1 MAEKHIYLIRHGET
15 DYNRQRI
22 VQGSGVDA
30 PLNEAGLAQA
40 RAFFNAYRHV
50 PFQRVISSELQ
61 RSIQTVEP
69 FVDMGISYEQSPLI
83 NEINWGTHEGKV
95 STPEMI
101 RNYEEMIASWA
112 AGDLDARLP
121 EGESARQ
128 LIERLD
134 RFISILAGYE
144 EEKILVCSHGR
155 AIRGL
160 IMLFKNA
167 PVTYMEEVRHSNTG
181 LYLIEQWQDGWEIV
195 LENET
200 THL

>member
-1 MAEKHIYLIRHGET
+1 MAEKQIYLIRHGET
-15 DYNRQRI
+15 DFNRKRI

-30 PLNEAGLAQA
+30 PLNEAGMAQA
-40 RAFFNAYRHV
+40 QAFFNAYLDI
-50 PFQRVISSELQ
+50 PFQKVISSELK

-69 FVDMGISYEQSPLI
+69 FVELGISYERSPLI

-101 RNYEEMIASWA
+101 RNYEEMIAAWA
-112 AGDLDARLP
+112 AGDLDASLP

-128 LIERLD
+128 LIDRLE
-134 RFISILAGYE
+134 RFISALADYE
-144 EEKILVCSHGR
+144 EENILVCSHGR

-160 IMLFKNA
+160 IMLFREA
-167 PVTYMEEVRHSNTG
+167 PVAYMEEVRHSNTG
-181 LYLIEQWQDGWEIV
+181 LYLIEQVQGGWEII
-195 LENET
+195 LENEI